1 MTLQELCT
9 RLLPPDDH
17 LLVETLLMEE
27 HGISLVLSAT
37 APKAMCPA
45 CVHPACRVHGRDLRT
60 LADLPWATTP
70 VEWLLWVRRFCGDT
84 PTCERQTFTERLPL
98 VAPSYSRTTARL
110 RISQTYTGLALG
122 GSAGARHLARQGLPG
137 SRSTLLRRVRA
148 LPDPQGPEPHVV
160 GVDDWAWRKGHRYGT
175 IVVDRE
181 RSCPIDVLEDRK
193 ANTVAAW
200 FKAHPEVSI
209 VARDRADAYASGL
222 SQGAPNA
229 LQVADRFHLFDNLA
243 DTLEEVF
250 QEYSRELDAI
260 NEARKRQEVTL
271 PDGSLAVPVPP
282 LQPAPAAARKT
293 EQRRARRLSHYEQVW
308 ELREQGLT
316 AEAVA
321 QHVGISARTVL
332 RFLRHTTFPERQ
344 PRRKC
349 KATLLDPLKTSLTNR
364 WNAGCHNASKL
375 FRAMQPQGFAGNY
388 GLVAAYV
395 KRMRTAQGMT
405 SKPRMAAAPVK
416 VTAPLEKPLT
426 PKSAT
431 WLVLRRQDKRED
443 AQADQALLEQ
453 IQAQHRELAKAMA
466 RSQDFAELV
475 RQHQPEKRDG
485 WLERAAHSALKA
497 FERFAAGVREDYEAV
512 KAGVT
517 LPWSTGPVE
526 GHINR
531 LKMLKRQMFGRANID
546 LLRRRVLCPT

>member
-1 MTLQELCT
+1 MTLHDLCAH
-9 RLLPPDDH
+9 LLPPDDH

-45 CVHPACRVHGRDLRT
+45 CVHPACRVHGRYLRT

-70 VEWLLWVRRFCGDT
+70 VELLLWVRRFCCDT
-84 PTCERQTFTERLPL
+84 PTCARQTFTERLPL
-98 VAPSYSRTTARL
+98 VAPSYARATARL
-110 RISQTYTGLALG
+110 RTSQTSTGLALG

-175 IVVDRE
+175 IVVDLE
-181 RSCPIDVLEDRK
+181 RGCPIDVLEDRK

-200 FKAHPEVSI
+200 FKAHSEVSI
-209 VARDRADAYASGL
+209 VARDRADAYASGV
-222 SQGAPNA
+222 SEGAPQA
-229 LQVADRFHLFDNLA
+229 IQVADRFHLFDNLA

-250 QEYSRELDAI
+250 REYSRELDAI
-260 NEARKRQEVTL
+260 NEARRLKDITL

-282 LQPAPAAARKT
+282 TQAAPAAARKA
-293 EQRRARRLSHYEQVW
+293 EQSRARRLSQYEQVW
-308 ELREQGLT
+308 EFHKQGWT
-316 AEAVA
+316 AEAIA
-321 QHVGISARTVL
+321 QRVGISSRTVF
-332 RFLRHTTFPERQ
+332 RFLRQTTFPERQ
-344 PRRKC
+344 PRRQC
-349 KATLLDPLKTSLTNR
+349 KASFLDPFKTYLTAR
-364 WNAGCHNASKL
+364 WNAGCHNASRL
-375 FRAMQPQGFAGNY
+375 FREMQTQGFTGHY
-388 GLVAAYV
+388 GVVAAYV
-395 KRMRTAQGMT
+395 KRMRTAQGVA
-405 SKPRMAAAPVK
+405 SKPRTATAPVK
-416 VTAPLEKPLT
+416 VTEPSEKPLT

-431 WLVLRRQDKRED
+431 WLVLRREEKRED
-443 AQADQALLEQ
+443 AEADQELLAQ
-453 IQAQHRELAKAMA
+453 IQAQHSELAKAIEL
-466 RSQDFAELV
+466 SQDFAELV
-475 RQHQPEKRDG
+475 RQRQPEKLDG
-485 WLERAAHSALKA
+485 WLERATQSALKA
-497 FERFAAGVREDYEAV
+497 FERFAAGLREDYEAV

-546 LLRRRVLCPT
+546 LLRLRVLCPT